1 MAQKVRCV
9 EAHAGHDVARYLGCV
24 DILPCG
30 AAEADFRMTERLL
43 DVDAERK
50 HQRPVLD
57 AHVVEHPAVEVVE
70 PGHAQL
76 VSVQIQVEG
85 MQHHHV
91 VEHGC
96 PDVQIGDMQRVA
108 AVYHHQMRNAPYLA
122 VLVQVQIV
130 GLYAQ
135 TGAQC
140 RQPSTALFS

>member
-24 DILPCG
+24 DILPVR

-57 AHVVEHPAVEVVE
+57 A
-70 PGHAQL
+70 
-76 VSVQIQVEG
+76 
-85 MQHHHV
+85 HV